1 MANYQDSKH
10 RFQKNNRNNDK
21 VNRYR
26 ANVPVFYVKDVGSFT
41 PNGIKF
47 DIESLDDILAS
58 LNDSN
63 AFRMMSHPVSMKKS
77 DVFTDIEN
85 ARGNVTVGYIRN
97 ITDNGDIAV
106 TINVRYIDAFK
117 RIKEPTIQ
125 VNGIVKDGLINTILS
140 FIIGDYNDIYE
151 SSVPAEEVETIDPQE
166 DTEVEE

>member
-1 MANYQDSKH
+1 MAGYQDSKH
-10 RFQKNNRNNDK
+10 RFQKNNHNNNEK

-26 ANVPVFYVKDVGSFT
+26 ANIPVFYVKDVGSFT

-63 AFRMMSHPVSMKKS
+63 AFRMISHPVTMRKS

-117 RIKEPTIQ
+117 KIKEPTIQ
-125 VNGIVKDGLINTILS
+125 VNGIVKDGVLNTILS
-140 FIIGDYNDIYE
+140 FVIGDYSTIYD
-151 SSVPAEEVETIDPQE
+151 SCVPADEPEVVDEEVEA
-166 DTEVEE
+166 EEE